1 MRDIKKSL
9 WVLLAGTALILYCV
23 SPILAAE
30 VPLEEYMQA
39 AKASHQRLLT
49 WLSEVSK
56 PYKGTKIRMITET
69 TPPSDWTEEAA
80 AEFTQATGIEVL
92 VERQAHPHLQE
103 KALLDFSA
111 KTGTYDVFNG
121 DYSWTGKYVEAGY
134 VIPLD
139 DYLNDPKI
147 TYFDYFPE
155 DFYAGFWEGTSW
167 KGRPYGLPY
176 DSVVQYMFYNK
187 NDFEA
192 AGIVDEKGNAKFPTT
207 PDEWIADVKKLHNPP
222 KLYGTGVQGKR
233 HLSVVCEYLPIL
245 WAFDGNLYD
254 QSYNVTLNSEAGLKS
269 LQFYRELSKYA
280 PPGATT
286 WTWDGVSTALQQ
298 HIVAMSMLWDENY
311 NAMEDPAQSKVIG
324 QMRYGPVPS
333 VSGKAISHYGGSS
346 LFIPTSSKKKI
357 PAYLFAQW
365 ATSRPVQLLGV
376 GKGAS
381 PTRKSIYRIPVLREM
396 YPSFIATDAAA
407 PVTGWRPRI
416 PEWDDMVE
424 VMARELNA
432 VLAADKDPSA
442 ALNVMAS
449 EIAQILEKGGYK

>member
-1 MRDIKKSL
+1 MTSIKKWL
-9 WVLLAGTALILYCV
+9 PVLVCMALVVCFV
-23 SPILAAE
+23 SRGFAAD
-30 VPLEEYMQA
+30 VPLEDYMKA
-39 AKASHQRLLT
+39 AEESHQRMLE
-49 WLSEVSK
+49 WLAKVAE
-56 PYKGTKIRMITET
+56 PYKGTTLRMITET

-80 AEFTQATGIEVL
+80 AEFTKATGIEVI

-134 VIPLD
+134 VVPID

-155 DFYAGFWEGTSW
+155 DFYAGFWDGTSW

-187 NDFEA
+187 ADFEK
-192 AGIVDEKGNAKFPTT
+192 AGLVDRGGNPLFPST
-207 PDEWIADVKKLHNPP
+207 PDEWLEAVKKLHNPDAGV
-222 KLYGTGVQGKR
+222 YGTGIQGKR

-245 WAFDGNLYD
+245 WAFDGDLYD
-254 QSYNVTLNSEAGLKS
+254 ENYNVTLESEAGLKS
-269 LQFYRELSKYA
+269 VEFYKELAKYT

-346 LFIPTSSKKKI
+346 LFIPTSSKNKI

-365 ATSRPVQLLGV
+365 ATSKPAQLLGV

-432 VLAADKDPSA
+432 VLAAEKDPKE
-442 ALNVMAS
+442 ALKVMAT
-449 EIAQILEKGGYK
+449 EIDNILKQGGYK